1 MLAGIFQGPY
11 SSLTEKVVGQEEQER
26 VGNRFRGIR
35 DDANV
40 EAIEA
45 ALSGVYLLSSI
56 SNRLIFLRVGRIGIL
71 AELSLGLEPSD
82 YEGEW
87 VCAYVRICCPC

>member
-1 MLAGIFQGPY
+1 MLAGNFHGSH

-26 VGNRFRGIR
+26 IGNRFRGIR

-45 ALSGVYLLSSI
+45 PLSGVYLLSSI
-56 SNRLIFLRVGRIGIL
+56 SNRFIFLRMGRVGIL
-71 AELSLGLEPSD
+71 AELSLDLEPSD

-87 VCAYVRICCPC
+87 VCTYV